1 MSILIVSSLIAGSL
15 AGGLCGAS
23 GTICNKLN
31 LTTIAFA
38 MAHGALAGAALA
50 LALNLDVLSVAMSI
64 AIVTAILLGP
74 LADYLRIPLDLISMI
89 LFSAYNALTFIFILM
104 SPGQALMTE
113 RIGQL
118 LWGSILA
125 IRPSYI
131 LILTILLTA
140 YVGFIS
146 VYWRRLSSL
155 LFDLKLAEAEGI
167 NVKLYKCIL
176 LTLIGT
182 TIALS
187 LKITGGFLVFSLLY
201 LPAAASLQLFGNMK
215 KLIIFS
221 WIFGSVSS
229 SMGLWISLLSD
240 LPVGSCIVITAV
252 ILFIGSITY
261 SRLRFKLSLR
271 EAASLA

>member
-1 MSILIVSSLIAGSL
+1 MSMLLVSSLIAGSL

-23 GTICNKLN
+23 GAICNKLN

-50 LALNLDVLSVAMSI
+50 LALNLDVLSAAMSM

-74 LADYLRIPLDLISMI
+74 LADSLRISLDLLSMI

-131 LILTILLTA
+131 LILTILLIA
-140 YVGFIS
+140 YLSFIAIF
-146 VYWRRLSSL
+146 WRRLSSM
-155 LFDLKLAEAEGI
+155 LFDLRLAEAEGV

-176 LTLIGT
+176 LTLIGA

-187 LKITGGFLVFSLLY
+187 LRITGGFLVFSLLY
-201 LPAAASLQLFGNMK
+201 LPAAASLQLFSTMK
-215 KLIIFS
+215 KLIAFS
-221 WIFGSVSS
+221 WIFGSISS
-229 SMGLWISLLSD
+229 SIGLWISLLSD
-240 LPVGSCIVITAV
+240 LPVGSCIVIAAI
-252 ILFIGSITY
+252 ILFLGSITY
-261 SRLRFKLSLR
+261 SRLRFRLSLR
-271 EAASLA
+271 EVMNLV